1 MSVRIRV
8 DLDGPLFDARAHQ
21 VMKAY
26 VKDAKQEVADAGH
39 QAVLMQ
45 LGRVLRHPT
54 GNYEGHIAIK
64 ARGKALVIHDKKI
77 IYGWWLEGIGSRNSP
92 VTRFPGYFTFRLVRQ
107 ELQTRAASIAEMVL
121 RDKYL
126 GDLQ

>member
-1 MSVRIRV
+1 MSVSIRV
-8 DLDGPLFDARAHQ
+8 GLDGPLFDARAGQ

-39 QAVLMQ
+39 EAVLMQ

-54 GNYEGHIAIK
+54 GNYEGHIGVK
-64 ARGKALVIHDKKI
+64 PRGKALVIHDHKI

-92 VTRFPGYFTFRLVRQ
+92 VTRFPGYFTFRTVTQ
-107 ELQTRAASIAEMVL
+107 ELRSRAPEIAEMVL

-126 GDLQ
+126 GRLQ